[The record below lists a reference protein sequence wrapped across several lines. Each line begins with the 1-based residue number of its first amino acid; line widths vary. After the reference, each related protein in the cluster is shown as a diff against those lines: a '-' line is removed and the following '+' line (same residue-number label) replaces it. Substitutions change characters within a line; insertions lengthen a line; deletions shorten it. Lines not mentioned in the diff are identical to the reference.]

1 MNSIF
6 IFREIMKNYSAQ
18 ITEFGRKTY
27 STIVEQEQFNFS
39 NQTINNIKNNR
50 IKYINSMSEAD
61 DKEPV

>member
-1 MNSIF
+1 
-6 IFREIMKNYSAQ
+6 MKNYSEK

-61 DKEPV
+61 DKVHVE